1 MCSSDLFGAGHVIDV
16 LRGKTTDKVVQW
28 GHASLSTFGIG
39 TDLDEATW
47 RAVFRQLVAQG
58 LLGVDHDGFGALH
71 PTEASRAVLR
81 GEQQVLLRRLSTTK
95 PARARGS
102 ARQGKLTPG
111 EADAQGLAAPEAAL
125 WEKLRQWRGATAKA
139 GGVPA
144 YVVFHDATLAE
155 IARARPQ
162 SEGELARI
170 SGVGA
175 AKLARYGPALLE
187 LLRE

>member
-1 MCSSDLFGAGHVIDV
+1 MLFRS
-16 LRGKTTDKVVQW
+16 RG
-28 GHASLSTFGIG
+28 
-39 TDLDEATW
+39 
-47 RAVFRQLVAQG
+47 
-58 LLGVDHDGFGALH
+58 
-71 PTEASRAVLR
+71 PT
-81 GEQQVLLRRLSTTK
+81 
-95 PARARGS
+95 
-102 ARQGKLTPG
+102 RQGKLTPG
-111 EADAQGLAAPEAAL
+111 EADAQGLAAPVAAL